1 VVGLVR
7 GQALAPV
14 PVLESELEQGRVL
27 VSGLAQ
33 VQVQVQEL
41 ELVPELVSAPHKL
54 PAQATK
60 SILEREKQ

>member
-1 VVGLVR
+1 VR
-7 GQALAPV
+7 GQVLALV

-27 VSGLAQ
+27 VSGLA
-33 VQVQVQEL
+33 QVQVQEL

-60 SILEREKQ
+60 SILEREK

>member
-1 VVGLVR
+1 MR
-7 GQALAPV
+7 GQVLALV

-27 VSGLAQ
+27 VSGLA
-33 VQVQVQEL
+33 QVQVQEL

-60 SILEREKQ
+60 SILEREK